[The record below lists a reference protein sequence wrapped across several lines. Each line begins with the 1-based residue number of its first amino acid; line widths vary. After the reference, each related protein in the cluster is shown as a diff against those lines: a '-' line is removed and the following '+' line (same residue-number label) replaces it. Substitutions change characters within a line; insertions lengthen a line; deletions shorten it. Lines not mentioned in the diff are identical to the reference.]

1 MKRLILPFLFVMSV
15 FGVSAQDLTAYFVE
29 GSTFRSQLNPAFAP
43 LRGYVDIPLVGSIQV
58 GVSGNT
64 PFGALLFKNDGKLVA
79 FTDKG
84 ISADAVLG
92 RLGAVNDISVGS
104 RIGLVGFG
112 KYARNRINFWAV
124 DLGLNIDA
132 EANAPRE
139 LFAFLKGGEAADIRD
154 ARMSL
159 QSYVDASFNYSFR
172 LIPRLYIGVR
182 AKVIVGMWGADLALD
197 RFDVSIGS
205 DRWYA
210 AVAGSIEMN
219 GISEDLKTGDRIDFG
234 QIGDYLDV
242 ASIAKPSGYGGAID
256 IGATYDVT
264 NWLQLSASVDN
275 LGFVKWGNKSMRRFE
290 FEQSVSSDDI
300 SIVDG
305 KVEFPDDI
313 DLDNVKLTVV
323 DGKAST
329 QRLATRIN
337 VGADFEFL
345 NHRLGVGV
353 LYNARICA
361 NKSYHTLMGSVN
373 AHPLW
378 WLGITAAYSVI
389 DNKAGAVSLALNL
402 CPSWINFYIATDVLL
417 NKHIAYMI
425 PDRGSKANITFG
437 LAVPIGLRGAR
448 RFTSQGIHRNMHYM
462 F

>member
-1 MKRLILPFLFVMSV
+1 MKRLILPFLLVMSAL
-15 FGVSAQDLTAYFVE
+15 GASAQDMTAYFVE

-43 LRGYVDIPLVGSIQV
+43 LRGYTSIPLVGSIQV
-58 GVSGNT
+58 DVSGNM
-64 PFGALLFKNDGKLVA
+64 PFGALLFDNGGKLAA
-79 FTDKG
+79 FTDES

-92 RLGAVNDISVGS
+92 RLSASNDMSIDS

-112 KYARNRINFWAV
+112 KYARNRRNFWSV

-132 EANAPRE
+132 EINAPRE
-139 LFAFLKGGEAADIRD
+139 LFTFLKGGEAADIRN
-154 ARMSL
+154 AHISL
-159 QSYVDASFNYSFR
+159 QSYADASFNYSFR
-172 LIPRLYIGVR
+172 LIPRLYLGLR
-182 AKVIVGMWGADLALD
+182 AKAIIGMMGMDLALD
-197 RFDVSIGS
+197 RFDVSMGT

-210 AVAGSIEMN
+210 DVAGSIEMN
-219 GISEDLKTGDRIDFG
+219 GISEELQTGDRIDFS
-234 QIGDYLDV
+234 QIGDYIDV
-242 ASIAKPSGYGGAID
+242 ASLAKPSGYGGAID
-256 IGATYDVT
+256 IGATYDIT
-264 NWLQLSASVDN
+264 NWLQLSASVND
-275 LGFVKWGNKSMRRFE
+275 LGFVKWGNKSTRRFE

-305 KVEFPDDI
+305 KVEYPEDI

-345 NHRLGVGV
+345 DHRLGVGV
-353 LYNARICA
+353 LYNVRICA

-373 AHPLW
+373 AHPLY
-378 WLGITAAYSVI
+378 WLGITAAYSAI

-417 NKHIAYMI
+417 GKHIAYMI

-437 LAVPIGLRGAR
+437 LAIPVGRWGER
-448 RFTSQGIHRNMHYM
+448 RFTSLRKHRYM
-462 F
+462 NR